1 MRESRSFLNVS
12 ADDLLVWRRCC
23 IQSAA
28 CAVVAATL
36 GCGELEA
43 AGASRGPSAGAG
55 CVCLTAGLLAV
66 LLFVRL

>member
-12 ADDLLVWRRCC
+12 ADDLLVWRRCG

-55 CVCLTAGLLAV
+55 CV
-66 LLFVRL
+66 